1 MSKIRQIL
9 PLSTEASDQEIID
22 GVSKG
27 DSRAINKIY
36 KSYFP
41 SVSHMIINNNGSEDE
56 AKDIFQEA
64 VMVLYDKITQ
74 QKFEL
79 SSKLGTFLYAVC
91 RRLWLKQLTRKG
103 NTANT
108 SDISDFEDI
117 LHVEEDIEKHDE
129 IESKFEQM
137 NIALSEL
144 GEPCQTLLKD
154 FYIANMSMQDIRDKF
169 GYTNTDN
176 AKTQKY
182 KCLQR
187 LKKIFFNS
195 TLEK

>member
-9 PLSTEASDQEIID
+9 PTEISDQEIVD
-22 GVSKG
+22 GLSKG
-27 DSRAINKIY
+27 DSKAINKIY
-36 KSYFP
+36 KIYFP
-41 SVSHMIINNNGSEDE
+41 LISRMIVNNSGSEDE

-79 SSKLGTFLYAVC
+79 SSKLGTFLYAVS

-103 NTANT
+103 NSANT
-108 SDISDFEDI
+108 SDISDFEDLLGI
-117 LHVEEDIEKHDE
+117 EDDLERHEETEL
-129 IESKFEQM
+129 KFDQM
-137 NIALSEL
+137 NKALSQL

-195 TLEK
+195 SLEK

>member
-9 PLSTEASDQEIID
+9 PTEISDQEIVD

-36 KSYFP
+36 KIYFP
-41 SVSHMIINNNGSEDE
+41 LISRMIVNNSGSEDE

-79 SSKLGTFLYAVC
+79 SSKLGTFLYAVS

-103 NTANT
+103 NSANT
-108 SDISDFEDI
+108 SDISDFEDLLGI
-117 LHVEEDIEKHDE
+117 EDDLERHEETEL
-129 IESKFEQM
+129 KFDQM
-137 NIALSEL
+137 NKALSQL

-195 TLEK
+195 SLEK